1 MTKVGTYKQEAY
13 EQAIAFRRRGFTY
26 AEIAKICNVS
36 KGTVSNW
43 LKDETFSKVVAL
55 DNKQQAIVQN
65 KKRLALINKAR
76 VSERK
81 HQYAEVVRQ
90 AETEYKHYRTSPLFI
105 AGLTLYLSRGDRH
118 AATTIRFSSGDVDQQ
133 KLFVRFVREFLGVT
147 DTQIRVWLLLY
158 PTHDEIKLMKY
169 WSRNL
174 RVSPGQFHKNQ
185 VIQSRSSKET
195 LQFGVLNTI
204 IGSTLLK
211 KKLLHWTSL
220 LIKEQKNP

>member
-13 EQAIAFRRRGFTY
+13 DQALAFRRRGFTY

-43 LKDETFSKVVAL
+43 LRHEPFSQVVSA
-55 DNKQQAIVQN
+55 DNKKQAVAQN

-81 HQYAEVVRQ
+81 HQYAEVIRL

-105 AGLTLYLSRGDRH
+105 AGLTLYLSRGDKQT
-118 AATTIRFSSGDVDQQ
+118 ATIIRFSSGDADQQ
-133 KLFVRFVREFLGVT
+133 KLFVRFVREFLGVPS
-147 DTQIRVWLLLY
+147 TQVRVWLLLY
-158 PTHDEIKLMKY
+158 PTHDEVKLMKY
-169 WSRNL
+169 WCRAL
-174 RVSPGQFHKNQ
+174 AVSPSSFHKNQ
-185 VIQSRSSKET
+185 VIQSRSTKET

-211 KKLLHWTSL
+211 KKLLHWTTL
-220 LIKEQKNP
+220 LTKELKNL